1 MARLE
6 IDLQARGFTQG
17 KRGIDNV
24 TASLEKLDDT
34 IRLVDFD
41 KLSKSLNGLSGSFR
55 VTTGEI
61 NNNKTALDK
70 EKLAQQQHRTETA
83 RLQSEIVKLR
93 LAKAQTRKE
102 TVAASGSYREAQQR
116 LTALGKSIREAKGGF
131 TSTSP
136 AIQNQIAQYRALN
149 EQLKAFDKQMGL
161 NYRNVGNYGGAF
173 NALGTISPQLSMLAS
188 KGGGLIGVGLAA
200 RDAYRTVAAFD
211 SGLKNVQKTTGLTS
225 QEVAKLGEEFVS
237 LSKRLQTVSA
247 KDLTQYATVAG
258 QLGIKGTQNILNFAE
273 SLAKLETASD
283 ITGEEGGAQIA
294 RLLTLTDGGVQNIKR
309 FTDEIVNLGN
319 NFPATEA
326 EILKNATRIAQATGV
341 YKLGRENVLAYA
353 TATKSVGVEAELVG
367 SSIGRTLGI
376 IEKLSRSTKGAE
388 TITKLLGISQAELQ
402 TRFRE
407 NSGQVLTDFIGALQ
421 RVDKAGGSVN
431 GTLESLG
438 IRAIRDKTVLGS
450 LATNGFD
457 VLTDAIDK
465 TRDSLGAADEE
476 FATASTKIEK
486 QIGRISIAW
495 DNLVLG
501 IENGT
506 GIIGNVSVAFA
517 DVTASILDGFSN
529 IVTSSS
535 WKEFF
540 ARLGEFS
547 GNASLRVTSKA
558 IGDAIRFQQD
568 NPNSRPR
575 TELERAV
582 ARSVRGFDQAS
593 TEEQALRL
601 REQRAVV
608 EARVQEYRARGDK
621 ENLERLTLQN
631 SILAEMNKLYYG
643 QLDVKKKIAQEDTGN
658 GGADGDKAK
667 GKTQADLI
675 REANEALSKGQVGA
689 LNGIDAELLKIDN
702 KYDSIFKKINQITDA
717 TTRGQL
723 TAVANV
729 NKQLEI
735 SNTRLDAWAK
745 TYKKYRF
752 NEQSLKTV
760 TPIESNLPTTIT
772 QQVRD
777 SFKNPRATRFDFT
790 DKDLEKRLG
799 RVVERGLRRGID
811 DIFSNIDDLGSN
823 FYEVFSNTFGKLATT
838 ITNTFGQ
845 VLSTQLGDLLSKRI
859 NSGDFSI
866 GGLGSNASKAL
877 VAGGG
882 LLGGILSAQGASKA
896 NTGLSVAGGAL
907 SGAAAGLAF
916 GPIGAAIG
924 GVIGAISGIFSSSGA
939 KKAEKQRQEL
949 LAEQRK
955 QTAIQERQAALAFQS
970 SIVGQQTV
978 NGIVTGFGRNEFG
991 EITGKISGKDI
1002 ILSIERTRNERG

>member
-6 IDLQARGFTQG
+6 IDLSAKGFTQG
-17 KRGIDNV
+17 KRNIDNV

-55 VTTGEI
+55 VTTGDI

-70 EKLAQQQHRTETA
+70 EKLAQQQHRTETS

-102 TVAASGSYREAQQR
+102 TVASSGSYREAQQR

-161 NYRNVGNYGGAF
+161 NYRNVGNYGSAF
-173 NALGTISPQLSMLAS
+173 NSLGAISPQLSMLAS
-188 KGGGLIGVGLAA
+188 KGGGFIGVGLAA
-200 RDAYRTVAAFD
+200 RDAYRTVSDFD

-258 QLGIKGTQNILNFAE
+258 QLGVKGTQNILNFAE
-273 SLAKLETASD
+273 ALAKLETASD
-283 ITGEEGGAQIA
+283 ITGEEGGADIA

-388 TITKLLGISQAELQ
+388 QITKLLGISQAELQ

-421 RVDKAGGSVN
+421 RIDKAGGSVN

-457 VLTDAIDK
+457 VLTSAIDK

-476 FATASTKIEK
+476 FETASSKIEK
-486 QIGRISIAW
+486 QIGRIGIAW
-495 DNLVLG
+495 DNLILG

-506 GIIGNVSVAFA
+506 GVIGNVSVAFA

-540 ARLGEFS
+540 ARMGELS
-547 GNASLRVTSKA
+547 GMASLRVASKA
-558 IGDAIRFQQD
+558 AGDAIRAGQD
-568 NPNSRPR
+568 NPNGRPR
-575 TELERAV
+575 TDLERAV

-608 EARVQEYRARGDK
+608 EARAQEYRARGDK

-631 SILAEMNKLYYG
+631 SILAEMNKIYYA
-643 QLDVKKKIAQEDTGN
+643 QLDIKKKIEQEDNKPKGPGS
-658 GGADGDKAK
+658 GGKS
-667 GKTQADLI
+667 QADLI

-702 KYDSIFKKINQITDA
+702 KYDSIFKKINLITDA

-723 TAVANV
+723 AAIAQT
-729 NKQLEI
+729 NKELEI
-735 SNTRLDAWAK
+735 SNTRLDAWLK
-745 TYKKYRF
+745 TYKKSNFGATGVTSVTGQITSTPLYISAE
-752 NEQSLKTV
+752 EQAGFYSRTG
-760 TPIESNLPTTIT
+760 
-772 QQVRD
+772 
-777 SFKNPRATRFDFT
+777 RAKIRAQFG

-811 DIFSNIDDLGSN
+811 GIFQDIDDLGSN

-866 GGLGSNASKAL
+866 GGLSSNASKAL

-916 GPIGAAIG
+916 GPVGAAIG
-924 GVIGAISGIFSSSGA
+924 GVIGAIKGIFSSSGA

-955 QTAIQERQAALAFQS
+955 QTALAERQAALAFQS
-970 SIVGQQTV
+970 SIVGQMTNQ
-978 NGIVTGFGRNEFG
+978 GIVSGVSRSAFGDVEF
-991 EITGKISGKDI
+991 IIQGKTLKALLAREDDS
-1002 ILSIERTRNERG
+1002 R